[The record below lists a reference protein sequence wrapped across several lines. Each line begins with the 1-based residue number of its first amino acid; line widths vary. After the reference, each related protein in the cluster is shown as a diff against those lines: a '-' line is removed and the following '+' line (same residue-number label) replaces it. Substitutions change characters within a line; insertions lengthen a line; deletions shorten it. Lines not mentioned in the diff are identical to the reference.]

1 MDDAVHTGSYGL
13 TIGAG
18 PFAPNNHK
26 AFVTRLRQ
34 IKPLGYTSITQSL
47 LAAAKDF
54 PVDKTARNI
63 IVIITDGIEECNGDP
78 CAVSQELQKKG
89 IILKPF
95 IIGIGSDDEKFRL
108 TYSCAGRYYNA
119 QSQEELQK
127 VIGVIINQALN
138 NTTAQINLLDIQGMP
153 RETNVPITIY
163 DAHTG
168 EVVENVFHLKLSAQL
183 NQVQHLTVLYVLHNL
198 L

>member
-1 MDDAVHTGSYGL
+1 MKK
-13 TIGAG
+13 TIGILLLALVACSSVSHAQVTNSFAG
-18 PFAPNNHK
+18 RKTRVLFLLDGSGSMVATMGNTNRWAASITVMSKIIDTLRGVENLEVGLRVFGHNKPITEKDCQDTKLEVPFAPNNHK

-89 IILKPF
+89 IVLKPF
-95 IIGIGSDDEKFRL
+95 IIGIGSDDENPL
-108 TYSCAGRYYNA
+108 S
-119 QSQEELQK
+119 
-127 VIGVIINQALN
+127 N
-138 NTTAQINLLDIQGMP
+138 NHA
-153 RETNVPITIY
+153 R
-163 DAHTG
+163 H
-168 EVVENVFHLKLSAQL
+168 HR
-183 NQVQHLTVLYVLHNL
+183 
-198 L
+198 